1 MYTYDTLS
9 EALKDLQK
17 RGFTLDFNLKEN
29 EIESKNTKEIFS
41 PDTFEVV
48 EVYRFEGMSSAGD
61 NSVVYAI
68 QTKTGVKG
76 VLVDAYGVYA
86 NSLSPEMI
94 QKLKIVH

>member
-1 MYTYDTLS
+1 MHTYDTLS

-17 RGFTLDFNLKEN
+17 RGFTLDFNLKEK
-29 EIESKNTKEIFS
+29 EIESKNTKEIFP
-41 PDTFEVV
+41 PDFFEIV

-68 QTKTGVKG
+68 QTQTGGKG

-86 NSLSPEMI
+86 NSLSPKMI

>member
-17 RGFTLDFNLKEN
+17 RGFTLDFNLKEK
-29 EIESKNTKEIFS
+29 EIESNNTKEIFS

-48 EVYRFEGMSSAGD
+48 EVYRFEGMSSTGD

-94 QKLKIVH
+94 QKLKIVR